1 MNDFPEEFLKFLD
14 DSRKH
19 LAISAISQFVN
30 SSDLLTVTELEFI
43 GEHLNKCKNCTE
55 NLNNIFDE
63 ALEKNKT
70 TFEINVNLSTK
81 NLLNFTDNEKQIDG
95 IISKENNEFYLSFL
109 KLPSYL
115 ENENIRISLA
125 SENLIIRI
133 TPVNLNKK
141 YKIDTDNDI
150 DLRDS
155 TKVNIDFI
163 IKHVKRSVSLKNK
176 VYKYWYI
183 YTSVIFLIIYLI
195 ISQSVENNP
204 THPSEEYKPKP
215 KIIIDTPVVKKDSVA
230 EIDTVITK
238 EEIAEIPKTPKTPPK
253 TKLAPE
259 FKNNSRLESLVDKF
273 KDNGIIIN
281 PGIGDTL
288 KKQIYF
294 KWAPLETETYDM
306 SIVDNKDNEMWSK
319 KLFDT
324 RVTLLQKLD
333 PGVYYW
339 KLTVKGKLQSV
350 GKFYVK

>member
-19 LAISAISQFVN
+19 LSTAAISQFVN
-30 SSDLLTVTELEFI
+30 SSNELTENELEFI
-43 GEHLNKCKNCTE
+43 GEHLNKCKNCRE

-63 ALEKNKT
+63 ALDKNKT
-70 TFEINVNLSTK
+70 TFEFNVNLSTR

-95 IISKENNEFYLSFL
+95 IISKENDEFYLTFL

-150 DLRDS
+150 DLRDI

-176 VYKYWYI
+176 VYKYWYT
-183 YTSVIFLIIYLI
+183 YTVIIALVVYLLIF
-195 ISQSVENNP
+195 QPNKNNP
-204 THPSEEYKPKP
+204 VQPAKEIIPKP
-215 KIIIDTPVVKKDSVA
+215 NIIIDTPVVKKVPK
-230 EIDTVITK
+230 IDTVISK
-238 EEIAEIPKTPKTPPK
+238 KEIAEQPKSPLQ

-259 FKNNSRLESLVDKF
+259 FKNNSKLEGLVNKF

-281 PGIGDTL
+281 PAIGDTL

-306 SIVDNKDNEMWSK
+306 TIVDNKNNEIWSK
-319 KLFDT
+319 ELFDA

-333 PGVYYW
+333 PGLYYW
-339 KLTVKGKLQSV
+339 KLTVKGKLQTV